1 MMVKSPLEIL
11 IALFVASLV
20 IWLVLVIYKSKLE
33 REVEEK
39 VFLGSTPERLGEEQ
53 QKVLNK
59 VNGLSKWLWTF
70 GVLTVALLLGAVGT
84 WIYYGILRS

>member
-1 MMVKSPLEIL
+1 MVKPPLEIL

-20 IWLVLVIYKSKLE
+20 IWMVLVIYKSKLD

-39 VFLGSTPERLGEEQ
+39 VLLGSTPERLGEAQ

-70 GVLTVALLLGAVGT
+70 GVLTVLLLLGAVGT